1 MDCYVW
7 SCGKMSF
14 DFKKFYDVGTHL
26 KDYPSAEEYQRSSIS
41 RYYYSVFHP
50 LKEYY
55 ENSFRRVLS
64 SQDSHKTL
72 IEELENSPFK
82 EEKILGEKMRN
93 LRNNRNY
100 ADYNKK
106 ELRKIKVR
114 DSKDKADEILSQ
126 LNYLIKHPLRIMK
139 K

>member
-1 MDCYVW
+1 
-7 SCGKMSF
+7 MSF
-14 DFKKFYDVGTHL
+14 DFKKYYDVGTHL
-26 KDYPSAEEYQRSSIS
+26 KNHSNDEEYQRSSIS

-50 LKEYY
+50 LKDYY
-55 ENSFRRVLS
+55 EKSFRRVLS
-64 SQDSHKTL
+64 SQDSHKKL
-72 IEELENSPFK
+72 IEELENSLFK

-100 ADYNKK
+100 ADYNKN
-106 ELRKIKVR
+106 ELRKIKVK

-126 LNYLIKHPLRIMK
+126 LNYLIKHPLRRIK

>member
-1 MDCYVW
+1 MDYFVW
-7 SCGKMSF
+7 SCGKLSF
-14 DFKKFYDVGTHL
+14 DFKKYYKVGTHL
-26 KDYPSAEEYQRSSIS
+26 KNHSSNEEYQRSSIS

-55 ENSFRRVLS
+55 EKSFRRVLS
-64 SQDSHKTL
+64 SKDSHKRL

-82 EEKILGEKMRN
+82 EEKILGEKMRT

-106 ELRKIKVR
+106 ELRKSKVR
-114 DSKDKADEILSQ
+114 DSKDKTDEILSQ
-126 LNYLIKHPLRIMK
+126 LDYLIKHPLRIMK